1 MQISSNLNAFFVK
14 EFLKTKEASLNEQ
27 ERLNLSAQKEIKLE
41 SSAQISEQTKF
52 ENSAQNAN
60 EQTKSENL
68 PQKASEQTNQAQNSQ
83 ESGSSQ
89 DDGSMSVLYKRLQQ
103 IYQQIEKLQA
113 ELETQDD
120 ISARNSIL
128 AEILQLNGEAQEI
141 NNQIQKALQE
151 LLKSLQKSD

>member
-151 LLKSLQKSD
+151 LLKSLQKSV